1 MIVSFIGSGNVATH
15 LATRFAKAG
24 HTILFVYSERPANA
38 RRLAKKVKAKAT
50 TKISDTLQADIV
62 IIAVH
67 DDAIAEVVN
76 NMPASRCLV
85 VHTSGAEPLSLLRKK
100 LTNCGVLYPVQTF
113 SIHSP
118 TPLTIPFCLEA
129 SNAASLSVIKKL
141 ARSVSQDVQ
150 VMNSKKRK
158 QVHLAAVFV
167 NNFSNHLLAIA
178 EELLKHEH
186 LKLKLLQPLLE
197 ETISKTGKQ
206 SPSKIQTGP
215 AARGDQQTMQEHIRM
230 LKKHKGFLS
239 IYKAISDSIGSKGRN
254 R

>member
-1 MIVSFIGSGNVATH
+1 VATH
-15 LATRFAKAG
+15 LAARFAKAG
-24 HTILFVYSERPANA
+24 HTILFIYSTRPANA
-38 RRLAKKVKAKAT
+38 RRLARKVRAKAT
-50 TKISDTLQADIV
+50 QNISDTLQADTV

-76 NMPASRCLV
+76 KLPASDCLV
-85 VHTSGAEPLSLLRKK
+85 LHTSGAEPMALLRKK
-100 LTNCGVLYPVQTF
+100 FKNCGVLYPVQTF

-118 TPLTIPFCLEA
+118 APLHIPFCLEA
-129 SNAASLSVIKKL
+129 ANASSLTALKKL
-141 ARSVSQDVQ
+141 ARSLSRDIQ
-150 VMNSKKRK
+150 VMNSRKRK

-178 EELLKHEH
+178 EELLKQEH

-215 AARGDQQTMQEHIRM
+215 AARGDKQTMQEHIRM
-230 LKKHKGFLS
+230 LKKHKDFLA
-239 IYKAISDSIGSKGRN
+239 IYKALSESIRN
-254 R
+254 L